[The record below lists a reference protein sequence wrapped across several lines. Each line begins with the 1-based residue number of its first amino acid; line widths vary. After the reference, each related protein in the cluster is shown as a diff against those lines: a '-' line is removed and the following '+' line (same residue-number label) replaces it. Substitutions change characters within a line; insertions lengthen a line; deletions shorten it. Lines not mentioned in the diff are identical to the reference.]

1 MKHIIVIILSLVFH
15 LPILAQ
21 NHEIMDGNIR
31 TLQVV
36 AGNRWTDMPLIKLNG
51 TRTNDVLNISFDDM
65 THDYRR
71 FSYKVQHCEADWSP
85 SESLFESDFMEG
97 FYDGLTIDDVQESIN
112 TQMLYTHYKF
122 TFPNS
127 NCRLKMS
134 GNYILTIYDD
144 NADEPVVKVCFMV
157 SEEKAQVMLS
167 MTPNTDIDNRK
178 SHQQIGM
185 QLRYSG
191 ISPTRPDNQI
201 RTVVLQNQQ
210 WATAKWNAPWQF
222 VTMQGLEWQ
231 HCKDLI
237 FDAGNEY
244 HKYEI
249 LSVDHTTMGLDRIFW
264 DGTNYHVYPWAV
276 APQYSYLYEEDANG
290 AFYIRNSD
298 NYENDFSTEYVF
310 VHYSF
315 AADRPVEGDVFIDGN
330 FTYGQYSPD
339 FNMMQYNP
347 ETSCYEAVM
356 IQKQGYYNYK
366 FMQQLPDGTIRNLPL
381 DGNFYETENSY
392 QALVYFKDATDRA
405 DRLVGFCTI
414 GGK

>member
-1 MKHIIVIILSLVFH
+1 MLLF
-15 LPILAQ
+15 AQ